1 MNNGLVV
8 CEDEKLIVPEREENT
23 EKEKKKNPAIISG
36 CPTRLALHPR
46 DLSNLLSG
54 KNKKELLCAR
64 LGDVHVVSDF
74 QSQLVKSFQWLRTVI
89 LPPTCPGSL
98 LTVLSITHYTP
109 VRLAF

>member
-23 EKEKKKNPAIISG
+23 EKGKKKNPAIISG

-64 LGDVHVVSDF
+64 LGDVHIVSDF

-89 LPPTCPGSL
+89 LPPPAQAHC
-98 LTVLSITHYTP
+98 
-109 VRLAF
+109 

>member
-23 EKEKKKNPAIISG
+23 EKEKKNPAIISG

-89 LPPTCPGSL
+89 LPPPAQAHC
-98 LTVLSITHYTP
+98 
-109 VRLAF
+109 

>member
-23 EKEKKKNPAIISG
+23 EKKKKNPAIISG

-89 LPPTCPGSL
+89 LPPPAQAHC
-98 LTVLSITHYTP
+98 
-109 VRLAF
+109 